1 MSVIRVDAYNYNGL
15 YLILYYARSVDLF
28 LLRVYKDCLHAGKTH
43 AHTRMYEPYYLR
55 EINPAGKQHL
65 HGIQTLQRLISPVG
79 YGYVFND
86 TICMYVL
93 RG

>member
-1 MSVIRVDAYNYNGL
+1 M
-15 YLILYYARSVDLF
+15 
-28 LLRVYKDCLHAGKTH
+28 
-43 AHTRMYEPYYLR
+43 HTRMYEPYYLR

-65 HGIQTLQRLISPVG
+65 RGIQTLQRLISPVG